1 MNNSYE
7 SDTTAPCGTAC
18 GGDILAVGQDAKDQG
33 AGPIPASCAQALRR
47 LRAPALRVRY
57 SMEKQF
63 VPDLDA
69 ARGAASGS
77 TDTGSCAGQ
86 SSPQESGQDSEFGSG
101 CGMQSELPA
110 LYHIRRAPSR
120 CRKKDAGIYRRS
132 SAICDGEG
140 ECGFV
145 VRMHNGRAFFEYSLD
160 DITGDPAVL
169 ADRIRAAVAADPSLN
184 ERMIVCAVPDDQPL
198 KQDFVR
204 ESDFSD
210 YADGDLLS
218 FCTGLRD
225 EILQRDERF
234 LNAVVMLQPFTV
246 SKLFVSEHRELS
258 QHYGWV
264 NGFLAVICRD
274 GRMVQAR
281 ECAYSNQIADL
292 MRTMPGLVD
301 RLVDKA
307 IHLTRATPIEPGV
320 YDVITDSSISG
331 LIAHEA
337 FGHGVEMDQFV
348 KDRALAK
355 HCVGQYVASPI
366 ANMRDGAAAA
376 LSAASY
382 FFDDDGVLA
391 QDTQIIKDGILV
403 AGLSDLASA
412 AELGC
417 APSGNSRRQSYRRK
431 AYARM
436 TNTFFERGTDKLED
450 MIASVRHGYMLFET
464 NNGMEDPKNW
474 QIQCTAE
481 YGIEIVD
488 GKLTDHYVS
497 PVVMSGFVPDLL
509 KSISMVSD
517 GFEVIGAGQCGK
529 GYKEWVRVSDGGP
542 NLKVRVKL
550 G

>member
-1 MNNSYE
+1 MAFSGFLD
-7 SDTTAPCGTAC
+7 SKRGAC
-18 GGDILAVGQDAKDQG
+18 RALVAE
-33 AGPIPASCAQALRR
+33 LRR
-47 LRAPALRVRY
+47 SFAYVSILGTDVRAT
-57 SMEKQF
+57 MF
-63 VPDLDA
+63 H
-69 ARGAASGS
+69 
-77 TDTGSCAGQ
+77 TN
-86 SSPQESGQDSEFGSG
+86 
-101 CGMQSELPA
+101 
-110 LYHIRRAPSR
+110 
-120 CRKKDAGIYRRS
+120 RRS

-160 DITGDPAVL
+160 DITGDPTVL

-258 QHYGWV
+258 QHYGWA

-391 QDTQIIKDGILV
+391 QDTQIIKEGILV